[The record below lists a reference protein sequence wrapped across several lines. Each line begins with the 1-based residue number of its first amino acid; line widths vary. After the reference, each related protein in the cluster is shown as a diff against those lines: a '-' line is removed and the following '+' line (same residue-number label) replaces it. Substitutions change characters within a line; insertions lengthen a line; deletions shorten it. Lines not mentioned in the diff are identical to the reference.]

1 MTEIQLVME
10 RDKLISAKELVIEY
24 LKLDKEVSDGT
35 LHDAIDMAAR
45 YLKSVFAQTLSE
57 REKLT

>member
-1 MTEIQLVME
+1 MIEIQLVME

-24 LKLDKEVSDGT
+24 LKLDKEISDGT

-45 YLKSVFAQTLSE
+45 YLKSVFKQTLTE
-57 REKLT
+57 EELA